1 MVRPIL
7 EYGQAV
13 WYPYLFKHSRALEA
27 VQRRATKLVRKL
39 EHLPYEDRLRSL
51 KLPSLLY
58 RRIRGDLILV
68 YKLLSSDSISD
79 SYPLLVMSDCTNT
92 RGHDLKLYKEA
103 CYSNARKFSFSQRV
117 VSYWN
122 NLHYNTVHATNI
134 NNFKK
139 LLDDDLKNIIYN
151 FD

>member
-68 YKLLSSDSISD
+68 YKFLSSDSISD
-79 SYPLLVMSDCTNT
+79 SY
-92 RGHDLKLYKEA
+92 
-103 CYSNARKFSFSQRV
+103 
-117 VSYWN
+117 
-122 NLHYNTVHATNI
+122 
-134 NNFKK
+134 
-139 LLDDDLKNIIYN
+139 
-151 FD
+151 